1 MPKILLL
8 IGLFLTFNFYCSAQ
22 QTSAQAS
29 GNPLEVKIT
38 SQARAS
44 YTDEARQNKVEGW
57 VRLRVTF
64 LATGEIGEVVYV
76 KESSKKKK
84 LTKRGLVAEALKAAK
99 NIKFTPA
106 TDENGNPVTV
116 TKEVEYS
123 FTIY

>member
-22 QTSAQAS
+22 QTIAQD
-29 GNPLEVKIT
+29 NNKPLEVKIT
-38 SQARAS
+38 NLARAN
-44 YTDEARQNKVEGW
+44 YTDEARRRGVEGW

-64 LATGEIGEVVYV
+64 LANGEIGDVVYV

-84 LTKRGLVAEALKAAK
+84 LTKRGLVAEAMKAAK
-99 NIKFTPA
+99 KIKFTPA

-116 TKEVEYS
+116 TKEVEYI

>member
-1 MPKILLL
+1 MPNIHLL
-8 IGLFLTFNFYCSAQ
+8 IGLFLTFNFCCSGQ
-22 QTSAQAS
+22 QASAQAS

-38 SQARAS
+38 NQARAT
-44 YTDEARQNKVEGW
+44 YTDEARQKGVEGW

-84 LTKRGLVAEALKAAK
+84 LTKRGLVDEAMKAAK
-99 NIKFTPA
+99 KIKFTPA

-116 TKEVEYS
+116 TKEVEYI

>member
-22 QTSAQAS
+22 QTSSRA
-29 GNPLEVKIT
+29 NNKPLEVKIT
-38 SQARAS
+38 NQARAS
-44 YTDEARQNKVEGW
+44 YTDPARKHKVQGW

-76 KESSKKKK
+76 KESSRKKK
-84 LTKRGLVAEALKAAK
+84 LTKRGLATEAIKAAK

-106 TDENGNPVTV
+106 TDENGNPITI